1 MTEPDGTRHTRGCG
15 VDIAAYTLG
24 ALEPAEAEALRRHL
38 ETCVVCR
45 EEVASFQQIVDI
57 LPQSASQHDV
67 SEAVRRR
74 VLAEVR
80 RDARGRERHRRRR
93 AWRLLPP
100 FAQSHPA
107 IALGAVLAAVVTAV
121 VGLQLGVSASRR
133 SEVFAAQVIGSSGSA
148 EVRVTNGHA
157 ELVVHHLT
165 RPPAGQIYEVWL
177 ARPNR
182 EPRPARALF
191 SVITTG
197 DRVVDIPGDLDG
209 IQQLMVT
216 SEPAGGSQVP
226 THPAVI
232 TADLR

>member
-1 MTEPDGTRHTRGCG
+1 MTERDGTRHTRGCG
-15 VDIAAYTLG
+15 VDVAAYTLG
-24 ALEPAEAEALRRHL
+24 ALEPAEAQALRRHL

-45 EEVASFQQIVDI
+45 EEVASFQQVVDI
-57 LPQSASQHDV
+57 LPRSAPQHRV
-67 SEAVRRR
+67 SEALRRR

-80 RDARGRERHRRRR
+80 RDARGRERERRRR
-93 AWRLLPP
+93 AWRVLPS
-100 FAQSHPA
+100 FAWSRPA
-107 IALGAVLAAVVTAV
+107 VALGVVLAAVATAV

-157 ELVVHHLT
+157 ELVVHHLA

-182 EPRPARALF
+182 EPQPARALF
-191 SVITTG
+191 SLTTTG
-197 DRVVDIPGDLDG
+197 DRVVDIPGDLNG

-216 SEPAGGSQVP
+216 SEPAEGSQVP
-226 THPAVI
+226 THSAVI